1 MCSLVYIRRMY
12 SLVND
17 TFKPYT
23 NQKKMSYRHDGDA
36 KNSSAPFFLYIIFRV
51 NIFKTS
57 QFF

>member
-23 NQKKMSYRHDGDA
+23 NQKKCHTETMAMQKTLLHHT
-36 KNSSAPFFLYIIFRV
+36 FYI
-51 NIFKTS
+51 
-57 QFF
+57 